1 MSRIMRAYADG
12 RTAAAAGSAL
22 NTNPFSAGQAEYDLW
37 ADGWNSYG
45 DEANPVT
52 QTKDFCAEPKGGG
65 FSLAVDSATLTL
77 DAGNGTITATVTQNS
92 VATENIA
99 LTAVSD
105 DEAVC
110 TVAGDGDTDASGE
123 VEFTVTQV
131 ADGTATVTVSTTLGT
146 TATVAVTSTNTP

>member
-1 MSRIMRAYADG
+1 MSSTVYCEG
-12 RTAAAAGSAL
+12 RTAAAAGAASS
-22 NTNPFSAGQAEYDLW
+22 TNPFTLGQMEYDMWL
-37 ADGWNSYG
+37 DGWNSYG
-45 DEANPVT
+45 EEAVIT
-52 QTKDFCAEPKGGG
+52 RDKCANPKGGG

-77 DAGNGTITATVTQNS
+77 DAGNGTITATVEQNG

-99 LTAVSD
+99 LTAVSN

-146 TATVAVTSTNTP
+146 TATVAVTSENTP

>member
-1 MSRIMRAYADG
+1 MRRLRLPRG
-12 RTAAAAGSAL
+12 TAARK
-22 NTNPFSAGQAEYDLW
+22 PE
-37 ADGWNSYG
+37 
-45 DEANPVT
+45 
-52 QTKDFCAEPKGGG
+52 GGG

-77 DAGNGTITATVTQNS
+77 DAGNGTITATVEQNG
-92 VATENIA
+92 VAAENIA

>member
-1 MSRIMRAYADG
+1 MSGRNDKAYCEG
-12 RTAAAAGSAL
+12 RAAAAASAAIT
-22 NTNPFSAGQAEYDLW
+22 TNPFTLGQMEYDNW
-37 ADGWNSYG
+37 RDGWNSYG
-45 DEANPVT
+45 EEYVSPA
-52 QTKDFCAEPKGGG
+52 KDGCSTSRGGG

-77 DAGNGTITATVTQNS
+77 DAGNGTITATVTQNG
-92 VATENIA
+92 VATENVA

-146 TATVAVTSTNTP
+146 VATVAVTSTNTP

>member
-1 MSRIMRAYADG
+1 MRSQRAYCDG

-22 NTNPFSAGQAEYDLW
+22 SANPFSAGQAEYDLW
-37 ADGWNSYG
+37 IDGWNSYG
-45 DEANPVT
+45 EEANPIT

-65 FSLAVDSATLTL
+65 FSLAVGSATLALDSAT
-77 DAGNGTITATVTQNS
+77 DTITATVTQNS

-99 LTAVSD
+99 LTSASS

-123 VEFTVTQV
+123 VEFTVTRV
-131 ADGTATVTVSTTLGT
+131 ADGTATVTISTTLGT
-146 TATVAVTSTNTP
+146 TATVAVTASGTP